1 MTAQPVDISMFS
13 GEVHPYAA
21 AFPMLS
27 AAELDALTDS
37 IRRNGQ
43 LHPIL
48 LTPDGVL
55 IDGRNRLAACGRARI
70 EPRFEVTDADPYD
83 VILAANV
90 DRRHMAATQRMAARA
105 KAAHAKGLR
114 IIGSDGKPR
123 WKRGSLGAN
132 TESVLAQTD
141 KDAFR
146 LLGKVVDH
154 DPALLDQIIAGRP
167 LESVL
172 TDIEKANAEADA
184 RDQAEAEARE
194 RWALLTEH
202 GYAERIADGSLTE
215 AEALTLLEDSRKEEQ
230 KRAEEH
236 KDAIRRK
243 VSWLNSFL
251 TGYRMAAGMA
261 TSPSRD
267 EVLAELD
274 PFDRD
279 RFLTIEKAITWP
291 STLI

>member
-1 MTAQPVDISMFS
+1 MTAQFEDVPLFG
-13 GEVHPYAA
+13 GEVHPFAA
-21 AFPMLS
+21 TFPMLS

-48 LTPDGVL
+48 LAPDGVL
-55 IDGRNRLAACGRARI
+55 IDGRNRLAACGRAGV
-70 EPRFEVTDADPYD
+70 EPRFEVTDADPFD

-105 KAAHAKGLR
+105 KAAHAKGQR
-114 IIGSDGKPR
+114 VIGSNGEPR
-123 WKRGSLGAN
+123 WKRGALGGN
-132 TESVLAQTD
+132 PESGITKTD
-141 KDAFR
+141 RNAFD
-146 LLGKVVDH
+146 LCGQVVDH
-154 DPALLDQIIAGRP
+154 DPALLDSIIAGRP
-167 LESVL
+167 LEAVL
-172 TDIEKANAEADA
+172 TEIAEVKAEAEA
-184 RDQAEAEARE
+184 QEEAEAEARDL
-194 RWALLTEH
+194 WAQFVEH

-215 AEALTLLEDSRKEEQ
+215 AEARTLLEDIRKEEQ
-230 KRAEEH
+230 KVEQEH
-236 KDAIRRK
+236 KSAIRRQL
-243 VSWLNSFL
+243 SWLNSFL
-251 TGYRMAAGMA
+251 VGYRMAAGMA